1 MAKSK
6 ETYGK
11 KENEKKKQKKR
22 QDKAER
28 KEQRKSDTG
37 NVKSFEEMIMY
48 VDENGNLTPEKPDP
62 SKRIKIN
69 KEDIVLGVPN
79 RPQFDPQRKGRV
91 TYFDDAKGY
100 GFITDRDNDE
110 RIFVHASELEEMVQV
125 NDKVTFEKGRGPKG
139 PIAINVQ
146 KIKL

>member
-6 ETYGK
+6 ETFGK

-28 KEQRKSDTG
+28 KEQRKFDKEPG
-37 NVKSFEEMIMY
+37 KSFEDMIMY
-48 VDENGNLTPEKPDP
+48 VDENGNLTPDKPDP
-62 SKRIKIN
+62 SKRVKIN

-79 RPQFDPQRKGRV
+79 RPEFDPLRKGRI

-100 GFITDRDNDE
+100 GFITDRDSDE

-125 NDKVTFEKGRGPKG
+125 NDKVSFEKSRGPKG
-139 PIAINVQ
+139 PIAIKVQ